1 MRHADLQAAWGY
13 VMNGTQ
19 EIVAALKK
27 RPCTYA
33 DMLLI
38 DNVWPVARPVSTS
51 PHRRVAEWLE
61 TAEGSKWELLKGK
74 IWLGGKRYLV
84 TWRLRRKK

>member
-1 MRHADLQAAWGY
+1 
-13 VMNGTQ
+13 MNGTQ

-33 DMLLI
+33 EMMMPQPLGQLGKL
-38 DNVWPVARPVSTS
+38 VSTS

-74 IWLGGKRYLV
+74 LWLGGKRYLV

>member
-1 MRHADLQAAWGY
+1 
-13 VMNGTQ
+13 MNGTQ
-19 EIVAALKK
+19 EIVAELKR

-33 DMLLI
+33 DMMI
-38 DNVWPVARPVSTS
+38 ARNPYGAITSTS

-61 TAEGSKWELLKGK
+61 TAEGRKWELLKGK